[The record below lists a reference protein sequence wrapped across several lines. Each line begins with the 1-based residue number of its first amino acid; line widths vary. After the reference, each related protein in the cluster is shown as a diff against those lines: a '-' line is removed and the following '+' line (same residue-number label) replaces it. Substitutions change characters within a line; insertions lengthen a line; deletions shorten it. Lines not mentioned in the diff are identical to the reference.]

1 MSPGSGLGF
10 GWIVSHRGSFR
21 VLGTGDVVP
30 LPPGVPLAFLCVG
43 LSVSVCL

>member
-30 LPPGVPLAFLCVG
+30 LPPVG
-43 LSVSVCL
+43 LSVSVILGGPWPC